1 MSGSAVK
8 KIQDPSE
15 SSGDV
20 NAHSS
25 KSIPSVDTTSV
36 LSLLD
41 AAFTLLNIK
50 IKAKFDKPS
59 RLMQMFFF
67 LSICIPLSTFI
78 IRLVGRFPF
87 WAFWLLSYYGTIWA
101 FGHYNKSKCD
111 LQGDLPQIA
120 NFYVKRKMFLTW
132 FLIESILFLAIGWY
146 LVPIRGPVAL
156 LVVYFLLFAAGGL
169 IYGLGDVTCP
179 HCGAINAGQRSK
191 ATDEQKDF
199 RCCICKKKFSHYL
212 DP

>member
-1 MSGSAVK
+1 VK
-8 KIQDPSE
+8 KIQEPSE

-25 KSIPSVDTTSV
+25 NSILSVDTTSV
-36 LSLLD
+36 LSLFD
-41 AAFTLLNIK
+41 AAITLLNIK
-50 IKAKFDKPS
+50 IKAKFDKPNK
-59 RLMQMFFF
+59 LMQIFFF

-111 LQGDLPQIA
+111 IQEDFTKGI
-120 NFYVKRKMFLTW
+120 NFYVTRKMFLPW
-132 FLIESILFLAIGWY
+132 FFIESILFLTIGWY
-146 LVPIRGPVAL
+146 HVPIRGPVAFF
-156 LVVYFLLFAAGGL
+156 VVYFLLFAAGGL

-179 HCGAINAGQRSK
+179 HCRAINAGRRSK
-191 ATDEQKDF
+191 ATDEQNEY
-199 RCCICKKKFSHYL
+199 RCCICKKIFSHYKGL
-212 DP
+212 